1 MPNEGITYPELRRAE
16 CHALLSSD
24 RRRYWHWKELLG
36 FCRLPTKADLFKA
49 GDFLITKVKYT
60 KTGEI
65 VFDDADVF
73 PGWFMIPLEAGIS
86 NIKESSSFFRLC
98 NSLHSSL
105 RIEDDSLV
113 GEFGD
118 ATVLKFN
125 RPLKEVAA
133 ILSNINERYRKRK
146 LAEMGKEFEK

>member
-1 MPNEGITYPELRRAE
+1 MPNEGITYSELRRAE

-24 RRRYWHWKELLG
+24 RRRYWHWKQLLG
-36 FCRLPTKADLFKA
+36 FCRLPTKADLCKS

-60 KTGEI
+60 KTGDI
-65 VFDDADVF
+65 VFDEMEVVKDGFMLPLDVHRDLKGE
-73 PGWFMIPLEAGIS
+73 P
-86 NIKESSSFFRLC
+86 SFFRVC